1 MEQPAFA
8 PSEAPCAAARGVT
21 HGCFSASRSD
31 PHLAPRERLLG
42 NAAPLHRPTAAALE
56 GPEADD
62 RGLHQEVTEQ
72 LWRQGLA
79 VVQLDG
85 PLPPDRFM
93 ALGESLGTATPET
106 DPAVQPFVQDR
117 VILNLRSR
125 HAPTAEVS
133 LQPFAR
139 NSLSLHSE
147 SSGASVPRQP
157 RYIVLMCVN
166 PGDDTPHAQTVLV
179 SMRDVARRLS
189 PGALELLSHTS
200 YRDSPAAPP
209 LARHVDGRW
218 VFSFRD
224 FLDQELRWTHDRPDT
239 DPETVN
245 AALRELLAAMYAPD
259 ETVAVRWRRG
269 LLVVIDNTYYFHGR
283 TAGAATPPR
292 QQRHLQR
299 LRIR

>member
-8 PSEAPCAAARGVT
+8 SAEAPCAAEREVTRGS
-21 HGCFSASRSD
+21 FRASPSD

-42 NAAPLHRPTAAALE
+42 NATPLHGPTAAPLRE
-56 GPEADD
+56 QEADT

-79 VVQLDG
+79 VVQLDQ
-85 PLPPDRFM
+85 PLSPGRFRT
-93 ALGESLGTATPET
+93 LGDGLGTATPET
-106 DPAVQPFVQDR
+106 DPAVQPFVQDG

-147 SSGASVPRQP
+147 SSGAEVSRQP

-166 PGDDTPHAQTVLV
+166 PGDETPHARTVLV
-179 SMRDVARRLS
+179 PMREVARRLS
-189 PGALELLSHTS
+189 PGTLELLSRTR

-209 LARHVDGRW
+209 IARHVDGRW

-239 DPETVN
+239 DPEAVN
-245 AALRELLAAMYAPD
+245 AALRELLTAMYAPED
-259 ETVAVRWRRG
+259 ALAVRWRRG

-283 TAGAATPPR
+283 TAGAAAPPR